1 MLDRDGRHSTGRECW
16 KKKRNNANWNIAIAQ
31 ISWRIFHNIVVTAV
45 KSNDLLLKDLIF
57 GLFLCTWFATHIY
70 SHQIFLYIIFWLL
83 LHFVSLRKASYQR
96 WWFIHILGLKFCLSW
111 KLFSPVESS
120 KRLLETWVW
129 PKMEGKKCMRFEL
142 WQFFWTHNMATVHC
156 KTHLI
161 LIRYIKHFL
170 KANISLLLWFIL
182 QGKSLAWF
190 SQIYFQLDRVLYE
203 GSS

>member
-1 MLDRDGRHSTGRECW
+1 M
-16 KKKRNNANWNIAIAQ
+16 
-31 ISWRIFHNIVVTAV
+31 VTAV
-45 KSNDLLLKDLIF
+45 KSKNFLLKDLIF
-57 GLFLCTWFATHIY
+57 VFFLCTWFATHIY

>member
-1 MLDRDGRHSTGRECW
+1 MFFSFVHVLQPIYIHIRFSCTLFSGYCYTLCHSG
-16 KKKRNNANWNIAIAQ
+16 KQ
-31 ISWRIFHNIVVTAV
+31 V
-45 KSNDLLLKDLIF
+45 
-57 GLFLCTWFATHIY
+57 
-70 SHQIFLYIIFWLL
+70 
-83 LHFVSLRKASYQR
+83 YQR